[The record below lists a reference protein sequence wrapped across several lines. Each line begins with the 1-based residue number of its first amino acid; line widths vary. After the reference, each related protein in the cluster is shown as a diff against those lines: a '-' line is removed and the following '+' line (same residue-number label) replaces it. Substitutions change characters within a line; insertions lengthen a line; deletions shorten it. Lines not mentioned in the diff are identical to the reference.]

1 MAEIENYSLSWPA
14 QTSKIVPGMSE
25 LSSQSNSHTMYE
37 ETPMVARR
45 VFRCL
50 DCDQYVV
57 FPSNLPVVA
66 STCSS
71 IPTLDMPCFETINKS
86 DLSHSSFPYD
96 FNSLQ
101 PPSSDSS
108 NLVQSV
114 FSLSHFPNSPSFFS
128 TDVSLIPFPQ
138 VTESSIT
145 SQLFDSYDTSSYQ
158 YRMETD
164 HSNEVAVLRSEVER
178 LKDVVQTLQQRYTT
192 GPFFPNRIY

>member
-66 STCSS
+66 S
-71 IPTLDMPCFETINKS
+71 PETINKS

-96 FNSLQ
+96 FNALQ

-158 YRMETD
+158 YGMETD

-192 GPFFPNRIY
+192 GPFFPDRIY

>member
-1 MAEIENYSLSWPA
+1 
-14 QTSKIVPGMSE
+14 MSE
-25 LSSQSNSHTMYE
+25 LSSQSNSHNMYE

-71 IPTLDMPCFETINKS
+71 IPTLDMPCFETIN
-86 DLSHSSFPYD
+86 D

-145 SQLFDSYDTSSYQ
+145 SQLFDTSSYQ

-192 GPFFPNRIY
+192 GPFFPDRIY